1 MTNELKGKVNY
12 SVNKN
17 IAILE
22 VDNPP
27 VNPLSSGVRAG
38 LSEYIAKANNDESI
52 EGIILTGA
60 GRSFIA
66 GADISEFGQ
75 KPDGP
80 DLHTALKEIEFS
92 KKPVLA
98 AINGTALG
106 GGLETAL
113 VCNYRMGTD
122 KAIVGLPE
130 VNLGLLPGAGG
141 TQRLPRL
148 IGPSQALKMM
158 IAGTPMSAKKAL
170 QQGVIDAISENSLID
185 DAIAFLQEKIGL
197 DLNEHPKVRDK
208 NEKVLEARGDD
219 NVLSEAKALAAKTRR
234 GQFAPGQIIA
244 CVEAAI
250 NEDDF
255 DIGMKKESEY
265 FLECLINPQRE
276 AMIHIFFGERAAS
289 KISDIPKETPL
300 LPINSAGIVGS
311 GTMGGGIAMNFANA
325 GIPVLVLD
333 QDEKNLKRG
342 MGVIEKNY
350 QMMVDRGR
358 MTQEQKDAVLSL
370 ITPTLSYEDL
380 SDVDIA
386 VEAVYENLELKQ
398 EIFKSLDTVTKDHAI
413 LASNTSGLDIDAI
426 ASSTKRPGKVVGT
439 HFFSPANV
447 MRLLEVVRGKDSSD
461 ETMAT
466 VMSIGK
472 RMGKAAVVSLN
483 APGFIGNRM
492 LAGYT
497 YQANMLLLEGALPN
511 QVDSALESFGMSMGP
526 FRMMDLVGLDL
537 GWRARKLANIETPL
551 ANKISDALCEQDRF
565 GQKTSK
571 GFYNYSEGSRAPNPA
586 PENEDIYKAISSQN
600 NIERREISDQEI
612 IDRCI
617 LALVNEGA
625 RILEEGVAQRSGDMD
640 IVYINGYGFPIWRG
654 GPMFY
659 ANQLGLAEVISK
671 MSAFSK
677 LDENFWRPAPLLQ
690 KLADSSGAFGEA
702 PAPEERAELLSFNKA
717 IWVVYRLKKPI
728 NRYLQLFFVEL
739 S

>member
-1 MTNELKGKVNY
+1 MANELKGKVNY
-12 SVNKN
+12 SVSGN

-38 LSEYIAKANNDESI
+38 LFDNIAKANNDDSI

-75 KPDGP
+75 KSDGP
-80 DLHTALKEIEFS
+80 DFHTALREVEFS

-113 VCNYRMGTD
+113 VCNYRMGTQ

-158 IAGTPMSAKKAL
+158 ITGAPISAKKAL
-170 QQGVIDAISENSLID
+170 DQGIIDAISEKSLMD

-197 DLNEHPKVRDK
+197 NEHPKVRDK
-208 NEKVLEARGDD
+208 NEKLLEARGVE
-219 NVLSEAKALAAKTRR
+219 NVLAEAKALAAKTRR

-255 DIGMKKESEY
+255 DVGLKKESEY
-265 FLECLINPQRE
+265 FLECLMNPQRE
-276 AMIHIFFGERAAS
+276 AMIHIFFGERAAT
-289 KISDIPKETPL
+289 KISDIPKDTNL
-300 LPINSAGIVGS
+300 ISINKAGIIGS

-333 QDEKNLKRG
+333 QDKENLDRG
-342 MGVIEKNY
+342 IGVIEKNY

-358 MTQEQKDAVLSL
+358 MSADQKNTVMGL

-386 VEAVYENLELKQ
+386 IEAVYENLDLKK
-398 EIFKSLDTVTKDHAI
+398 EIFKTLDDVTKMEAI
-413 LASNTSGLDIDAI
+413 LASNTSGLDIDSI
-426 ASSTKRPGKVVGT
+426 ASSTKRPEKVVGT
-439 HFFSPANV
+439 HFFSPANI
-447 MRLLEVVRGKDSSD
+447 MRLLEVVRGKNSSD

-466 VMSIGK
+466 VMSLGK
-472 RMGKAAVVSLN
+472 KMGKAAVVSLN

-497 YQANMLLLEGALPN
+497 HQANMLLLEGALPSQIDN
-511 QVDSALESFGMSMGP
+511 ALESFGMSMGP
-526 FRMMDLVGLDL
+526 FRMLDLVGLDL

-551 ANKISDALCEQDRF
+551 ANKISDELCERERF
-565 GQKTSK
+565 GQKNSM

-586 PENEDIYKAISSQN
+586 PENEEIYLEISEKN
-600 NIERREISDQEI
+600 NIKRREISDEEI

-659 ANQLGLAEVISK
+659 ANQLGLGEVIKK
-671 MSAFSK
+671 MSAFSE
-677 LDENFWRPAPLLQ
+677 LDNDFWKPAPLLQ
-690 KLADSSGAFGEA
+690 KLADQSGAFGEA
-702 PAPEERAELLSFNKA
+702 PAIEDRASLMSF
-717 IWVVYRLKKPI
+717 KKT
-728 NRYLQLFFVEL
+728 NMGGV
-739 S
+739 

>member
-12 SVNKN
+12 SVNEN

-38 LSEYIAKANNDESI
+38 LSEYIAKANNDESV

-358 MTQEQKDAVLSL
+358 MTQEQKDVVLGL

-426 ASSTKRPGKVVGT
+426 ASSTRRPEMVVGT

-511 QVDSALESFGMSMGP
+511 QIDSALESFGMSMGP

-586 PENEDIYKAISSQN
+586 PENEDIYKEISSQN

-677 LDENFWRPAPLLQ
+677 LDENFWKPAPLLQ

-717 IWVVYRLKKPI
+717 NMGGV
-728 NRYLQLFFVEL
+728 
-739 S
+739 

>member
-12 SVNKN
+12 TVNGN

-38 LSEYIAKANNDESI
+38 LAEYIAKANEDDAI

-75 KPDGP
+75 KSDGP
-80 DLHTALKEIEFS
+80 DLHTALKDIEFS

-113 VCNYRMGTD
+113 VCNYRMGTE

-158 IAGTPMSAKKAL
+158 LAGTPMSAKKAL

-185 DAIAFLQEKIGL
+185 DAIAFLQEKIGSE
-197 DLNEHPKVRDK
+197 EHPKVRDK

-219 NVLSEAKALAAKTRR
+219 NVLAEAKALAAKTRR
-234 GQFAPGQIIA
+234 GQFAPGQIIS

-255 DIGMKKESEY
+255 DVGMKKESEY
-265 FLECLINPQRE
+265 FLECLMNPQRE

-289 KISDIPKETPL
+289 KISDIPKDTPL
-300 LPINSAGIVGS
+300 LPISSAGIVGS

-333 QDEKNLKRG
+333 QDEKNLERG
-342 MGVIEKNY
+342 MGVIERNY
-350 QMMVDRGR
+350 QMMVDKGR
-358 MTQEQKDAVLSL
+358 MTPEQKDMVLGL

-380 SDVDIA
+380 ANVDIA

-398 EIFKSLDTVTKDHAI
+398 EIFKSLDAVTKDHTI

-426 ASSTKRPGKVVGT
+426 AACTNRPGKVVGT

-447 MRLLEVVRGKDSSD
+447 MRLLEVVRGKDSSN

-472 RMGKAAVVSLN
+472 KMGKAAVVSLN

-537 GWRARKLANIETPL
+537 GWRARKLADMETPL

-571 GFYNYSEGSRAPNPA
+571 GFYNYSEGSRAPNAA
-586 PENEDIYKAISSQN
+586 PENEPIYKEISEQN
-600 NIERREISDQEI
+600 NIKRREISDQEI

-659 ANQLGLAEVISK
+659 ANQLGLSEVINK
-671 MSAFSK
+671 MNDFSE
-677 LDENFWRPAPLLQ
+677 LDAHFWKPAPLLR
-690 KLADSSGAFGEA
+690 KLADESSTFGEA
-702 PAPEERAELLSFNKA
+702 PAPEDRSELLSFKNA
-717 IWVVYRLKKPI
+717 NMGGV
-728 NRYLQLFFVEL
+728 
-739 S
+739 

>member
-1 MTNELKGKVNY
+1 MTQPLKGKVNY
-12 SVNKN
+12 TIQGN

-38 LSEYIAKANNDESI
+38 LSEYIKKANEDDSVQ
-52 EGIILTGA
+52 GIILTGA

-80 DLHTALKEIEFS
+80 DLHTTLRDIEFS
-92 KKPVLA
+92 TKPVVA

-113 VCNYRMGTD
+113 VCNYRIGTNN
-122 KAIVGLPE
+122 AIVGLPE

-148 IGPSQALKMM
+148 IGPSAALKMM
-158 IAGTPMSAKKAL
+158 LAGNPMSAKKAL
-170 QQGVIDAISENSLID
+170 HQGVIDAISENSLIE
-185 DAIAFLQEKIGL
+185 DAIVFLQDKIGL
-197 DLNEHPKVRDK
+197 DSHPKVRDK
-208 NEKVLEARGDD
+208 NEKIIKARGDI
-219 NVLSEAKALAAKTRR
+219 NVLTEARALAAKTRK

-250 NEDDF
+250 NEDNF
-255 DIGMKKESEY
+255 DDGMKKEADY
-265 FLECLINPQRE
+265 FLECLLHPQRE

-289 KISDIPKETPL
+289 KISDVPKDTPL
-300 LPINSAGIVGS
+300 LPINSAGVVGS

-325 GIPVLVLD
+325 GVPVFVLD

-342 MGVIEKNY
+342 MSVIERNY

-358 MTQEQKDAVLSL
+358 MLPEQKDAVMNL
-370 ITPTLSYEDL
+370 ITPTLRYEDL
-380 SDVDIA
+380 SEVDIA
-386 VEAVYENLELKQ
+386 VEAVYENLALKQ
-398 EIFKSLDTVTKDHAI
+398 EIFKSLDMHINDNAI

-426 ASSTKRPGKVVGT
+426 ASVTNRPEKVVGT
-439 HFFSPANV
+439 HFFSPANI
-447 MRLLEVVRGKDSSD
+447 MRLLEVVKGEVSSN

-492 LAGYT
+492 LSGYT

-511 QVDSALESFGMSMGP
+511 QIDNALESFGMSMGP

-537 GWRARKLANIETPL
+537 GWRARKLAELDTPL
-551 ANKISDALCEQDRF
+551 ANKISDALCELERF
-565 GQKTSK
+565 GQKNGK

-586 PENEDIYKAISSQN
+586 PENQDIYESISNQN
-600 NIERREISDQEI
+600 NIVRREISDQEI

-625 RILEEGVAQRSGDMD
+625 QILAEGVAQRSGDMD

-659 ANQLGLAEVISK
+659 ANKLGLDKVIK
-671 MSAFSK
+671 KLNEFSAM
-677 LDENFWRPAPLLQ
+677 DHNFWKPAPLLE
-690 KLADSSGAFGEA
+690 KLAAEGQFFGEA
-702 PAPEERAELLSFNKA
+702 PEIEKRD
-717 IWVVYRLKKPI
+717 KKLTFKQSK
-728 NRYLQLFFVEL
+728 NMGGV
-739 S
+739 

>member
-1 MTNELKGKVNY
+1 MTKELKGRVNY
-12 SVNKN
+12 SVTGN

-38 LSEYIAKANNDESI
+38 LAECIEKANSDNTI
-52 EGIILTGA
+52 KGIILTGA

-75 KPDGP
+75 SSDGP
-80 DLHTALKEIEFS
+80 DLHSALKDIEYS

-113 VCNYRMGTD
+113 VCNYRMGTN
-122 KAIVGLPE
+122 KAVVGLPE

-148 IGPSQALKMM
+148 VGPSQALKMM
-158 IAGTPMSAKKAL
+158 LSGAPLSAKKAL
-170 QQGVIDAISENSLID
+170 DQGILDAISENSLIE
-185 DAIAFLQEKIGL
+185 DAVAFLQEKI
-197 DLNEHPKVRDK
+197 DLKEHPKVRDK
-208 NEKVLEARGDD
+208 NEKVLEARGSE
-219 NVLSEAKALAAKTRR
+219 NVLAEAKALAAKIRR

-255 DIGMKKESEY
+255 DVGLKKESEY
-265 FLECLINPQRE
+265 FLECLMNPQRE
-276 AMIHIFFGERAAS
+276 AMIHIFFGERAAT
-289 KISDIPKETPL
+289 KISDIPKDTPL
-300 LPINSAGIVGS
+300 MEINAAGIVGS
-311 GTMGGGIAMNFANA
+311 GTMGGGIAMNLANA

-342 MGVIEKNY
+342 MEVIEKNY

-358 MTQEQKDAVLSL
+358 MTQDQKEIVMGL
-370 ITPTLSYEDL
+370 ITPTLSYDDL
-380 SDVDIA
+380 ADVDIV

-398 EIFKSLDTVTKDHAI
+398 EIFKTLDEVTNDNAI
-413 LASNTSGLDIDAI
+413 LASNTSGLDIDAL
-426 ASSTKRPGKVVGT
+426 ASVTNRPGKVVGT

-447 MRLLEVVRGKDSSD
+447 MRLLEVVRGKDSSN

-466 VMSIGK
+466 VMSLGK
-472 RMGKAAVVSLN
+472 KIGKAAVVSLN

-511 QVDSALESFGMSMGP
+511 QIDNALESFGMSMGP

-537 GWRARKLANIETPL
+537 GWRARKLANLETPL
-551 ANKISDALCEQDRF
+551 VNKISAELCERDRF
-565 GQKTSK
+565 GQKNSK

-586 PENEDIYKAISSQN
+586 PENEEIYKEVSEQN
-600 NIERREISDQEI
+600 NIQRREISDQEI

-617 LALVNEGA
+617 LGLVNEGA

-659 ANQLGLAEVISK
+659 ANQLGLKEVIKK
-671 MSAFSK
+671 MDVFSE
-677 LDENFWRPAPLLQ
+677 LDNKFWKPAPLLQ
-690 KLADSSGAFGEA
+690 KLADQSASFGEA
-702 PAPEERAELLSFNKA
+702 PPAKERAELLSFEQANMGG
-717 IWVVYRLKKPI
+717 V
-728 NRYLQLFFVEL
+728 
-739 S
+739 

>member
-350 QMMVDRGR
+350 QIMVDRGR

-690 KLADSSGAFGEA
+690 KLADSSGVFGEA
-702 PAPEERAELLSFNKA
+702 PATDERAELLSFNKA
-717 IWVVYRLKKPI
+717 NMGGV
-728 NRYLQLFFVEL
+728 
-739 S
+739 

>member
-342 MGVIEKNY
+342 MAVIEKNY
-350 QMMVDRGR
+350 QMMVGRGR

-717 IWVVYRLKKPI
+717 NMGGV
-728 NRYLQLFFVEL
+728 
-739 S
+739 

>member
-1 MTNELKGKVNY
+1 
-12 SVNKN
+12 
-17 IAILE
+17 
-22 VDNPP
+22 
-27 VNPLSSGVRAG
+27 
-38 LSEYIAKANNDESI
+38 
-52 EGIILTGA
+52 
-60 GRSFIA
+60 
-66 GADISEFGQ
+66 
-75 KPDGP
+75 
-80 DLHTALKEIEFS
+80 
-92 KKPVLA
+92 
-98 AINGTALG
+98 
-106 GGLETAL
+106 
-113 VCNYRMGTD
+113 
-122 KAIVGLPE
+122 
-130 VNLGLLPGAGG
+130 
-141 TQRLPRL
+141 
-148 IGPSQALKMM
+148 MM
-158 IAGTPMSAKKAL
+158 LAGTPMSAKKAL

-185 DAIAFLQEKIGL
+185 DAIVFLQEKIGSE
-197 DLNEHPKVRDK
+197 EHPKVRDK

-219 NVLSEAKALAAKTRR
+219 NVLAEAKALAAKTRR
-234 GQFAPGQIIA
+234 GQFAPGQIIS

-255 DIGMKKESEY
+255 DVGMKKESEY
-265 FLECLINPQRE
+265 FLECLMNPQRE

-289 KISDIPKETPL
+289 KISDIPKDTPL
-300 LPINSAGIVGS
+300 LPISSAGIVGS

-333 QDEKNLKRG
+333 QDEKNLERG
-342 MGVIEKNY
+342 MGVIERNY

-358 MTQEQKDAVLSL
+358 MTPEQKDMVLGL

-380 SDVDIA
+380 ANVDIA

-398 EIFKSLDTVTKDHAI
+398 EIFKSLDAVTKDHAI

-426 ASSTKRPGKVVGT
+426 ASSTNRPGKVVGT

-447 MRLLEVVRGKDSSD
+447 MRLLEVVRGKESSN

-472 RMGKAAVVSLN
+472 KMGKAAVVSLN

-537 GWRARKLANIETPL
+537 GWRARKLADMETPL

-571 GFYNYSEGSRAPNPA
+571 GFYNYSEGSRAPNAA
-586 PENEDIYKAISSQN
+586 PENEPIYKEISEQN
-600 NIERREISDQEI
+600 NIKRREISDQEI

-659 ANQLGLAEVISK
+659 ANQLGLSEVINK
-671 MSAFSK
+671 MNDFSE
-677 LDENFWRPAPLLQ
+677 LDAHFWKPAPLLR
-690 KLADSSGAFGEA
+690 KLADESGTFGEA
-702 PAPEERAELLSFNKA
+702 PAPEDRSELLSFKNA
-717 IWVVYRLKKPI
+717 NMGGV
-728 NRYLQLFFVEL
+728 
-739 S
+739 

>member
-12 SVNKN
+12 SVNGN

-38 LSEYIAKANNDESI
+38 LSEYIAKANNDASI

-113 VCNYRMGTD
+113 VCNYRMGTN

-170 QQGVIDAISENSLID
+170 QQGVIDAISENSLMD
-185 DAIAFLQEKIGL
+185 DAVAFLQEKIEL
-197 DLNEHPKVRDK
+197 NLNEHPKVRDK

-255 DIGMKKESEY
+255 DVGMKKESEY

-333 QDEKNLKRG
+333 QDEKNLERG

-358 MTQEQKDAVLSL
+358 MTEEQKDMVLGL

-426 ASSTKRPGKVVGT
+426 ASATKRPGKVVGT
-439 HFFSPANV
+439 HFFSPANI

-586 PENEDIYKAISSQN
+586 PENEAIYKEMSSQN

-659 ANQLGLAEVISK
+659 ANQLGLSEVISK
-671 MSAFSK
+671 MGAFSK
-677 LDENFWRPAPLLQ
+677 LDENFWKPAPLLQ
-690 KLADSSGAFGEA
+690 KLADNSGAFGEA
-702 PAPEERAELLSFNKA
+702 PAPEERSALLSFNKA
-717 IWVVYRLKKPI
+717 NMGGV
-728 NRYLQLFFVEL
+728 
-739 S
+739 

>member
-12 SVNKN
+12 STNGN

-38 LSEYIAKANNDESI
+38 LSQYITKANEDDSI

-75 KPDGP
+75 TPDGP
-80 DLHTALKEIEFS
+80 DLHTALKEIEYS

-113 VCNYRMGTD
+113 VCNYRMGTN

-158 IAGTPMSAKKAL
+158 IAGTPLSAKKAL
-170 QQGVIDAISENSLID
+170 QQGVIDAISENSLMD
-185 DAIAFLQEKIGL
+185 DAIKFLQEKIGS
-197 DLNEHPKVRDK
+197 EVHPKVRDK

-219 NVLSEAKALAAKTRR
+219 NVLAEAKALAAKTRR

-265 FLECLINPQRE
+265 FLECLMNPQRE

-289 KISDIPKETPL
+289 KISDIPKDTPL
-300 LPINSAGIVGS
+300 LPIGSAGIVGS

-325 GIPVLVLD
+325 GIPVLILD
-333 QDEKNLKRG
+333 QDEKNLERG

-358 MTQEQKDAVLSL
+358 MSQEQKDVVLGL

-380 SDVDIA
+380 SNVDIA
-386 VEAVYENLELKQ
+386 VEAVYENLDLKQ
-398 EIFKSLDTVTKDHAI
+398 EIFKTLDTVTNDHAI

-426 ASSTKRPGKVVGT
+426 AAATNRPGKVVGT

-472 RMGKAAVVSLN
+472 KMGKAAVVSLN

-497 YQANMLLLEGALPN
+497 HQANMLLLEGALPN
-511 QVDSALESFGMSMGP
+511 QIDSALESFGMSMGP
-526 FRMMDLVGLDL
+526 FRMLDLVGLDL
-537 GWRARKLANIETPL
+537 GWRARKLAGVETPL

-586 PENEDIYKAISSQN
+586 PENEAIYKEISDQN

-659 ANQLGLAEVISK
+659 ANQLGLSEVINK
-671 MSAFSK
+671 MGNFSE
-677 LDENFWRPAPLLQ
+677 LDKNFWEPAPLLK
-690 KLADSSGAFGEA
+690 KLADESAAFGEA
-702 PAPEERAELLSFNKA
+702 PAPEDRSELLSFKMANMGG
-717 IWVVYRLKKPI
+717 V
-728 NRYLQLFFVEL
+728 
-739 S
+739 

>member
-1 MTNELKGKVNY
+1 MTQPLKGKVNY
-12 SVNKN
+12 TIQGN

-38 LSEYIAKANNDESI
+38 LSEYIQKANEDDAVQ
-52 EGIILTGA
+52 GIILTGA

-80 DLHTALKEIEFS
+80 DLHTTLRDIEFS
-92 KKPVLA
+92 TKPVVA

-113 VCNYRMGTD
+113 VCNYRIGTNN
-122 KAIVGLPE
+122 AIVGLPE

-148 IGPSQALKMM
+148 IGPSAALKMM
-158 IAGTPMSAKKAL
+158 LAGTPMSAKKAL
-170 QQGVIDAISENSLID
+170 HQGVIDAISENSLLE
-185 DAIAFLQEKIGL
+185 DAIVFLQDKIGL
-197 DLNEHPKVRDK
+197 DSHPKVRDK
-208 NEKVLEARGDD
+208 NEKIIEARGDI
-219 NVLSEAKALAAKTRR
+219 NVLTEARALAAKTRK

-250 NEDDF
+250 NEDNF
-255 DIGMKKESEY
+255 DDGMKKEADY
-265 FLECLINPQRE
+265 FLECLLHPQRE

-289 KISDIPKETPL
+289 KISDVPKDTPL
-300 LPINSAGIVGS
+300 LPINSAGVVGS

-325 GIPVLVLD
+325 GVPVFVLD
-333 QDEKNLKRG
+333 QDEKNLTQG
-342 MGVIEKNY
+342 MSVIERNY

-358 MTQEQKDAVLSL
+358 MLPEQKDAVMNL
-370 ITPTLSYEDL
+370 ITPTLRYEDL
-380 SDVDIA
+380 SEVDIA
-386 VEAVYENLELKQ
+386 VEAVYENLALKQ
-398 EIFKSLDTVTKDHAI
+398 EIFKSLDMHINDNAI

-426 ASSTKRPGKVVGT
+426 ASVTNRPEKVVGT
-439 HFFSPANV
+439 HFFSPANI
-447 MRLLEVVRGKDSSD
+447 MRLLEVVKGEVSSN

-492 LAGYT
+492 LFGYT

-511 QVDSALESFGMSMGP
+511 QVDNALESFGMSMGP

-537 GWRARKLANIETPL
+537 GWRARKLAELDTPL
-551 ANKISDALCEQDRF
+551 ANKISDALCELERF
-565 GQKTSK
+565 GQKNGK

-586 PENEDIYKAISSQN
+586 PENQDIYESISNQN
-600 NIERREISDQEI
+600 NIVRREISDQEI

-625 RILEEGVAQRSGDMD
+625 QILAEGVAQRSGDMD

-659 ANQLGLAEVISK
+659 ANKLGLDKVIK
-671 MSAFSK
+671 KLNEFSAM
-677 LDENFWRPAPLLQ
+677 DHNFWKPAPLLE
-690 KLADSSGAFGEA
+690 KLAAEGQFFAEA
-702 PAPEERAELLSFNKA
+702 PEIEKRDKKLSFKQSKNMGG
-717 IWVVYRLKKPI
+717 V
-728 NRYLQLFFVEL
+728 
-739 S
+739 

>member
-12 SVNKN
+12 SVNEN

-113 VCNYRMGTD
+113 VCNYRMGTN

-158 IAGTPMSAKKAL
+158 IAGTPISAKKAL

-358 MTQEQKDAVLSL
+358 MTQEQKDVVLGL

-426 ASSTKRPGKVVGT
+426 ASSTKRPEKVVGT

-511 QVDSALESFGMSMGP
+511 QIDSALESFGMSMGP

-586 PENEDIYKAISSQN
+586 PENEDIYKEISSQN

-677 LDENFWRPAPLLQ
+677 LDENFWKPAPLLQ

-717 IWVVYRLKKPI
+717 NMGGV
-728 NRYLQLFFVEL
+728 
-739 S
+739 

>member
-1 MTNELKGKVNY
+1 MTNEVKGKVNY
-12 SVNKN
+12 SVNGN

-38 LSEYIAKANNDESI
+38 LSEYIAKANNDASI

-113 VCNYRMGTD
+113 VCNYRMGTN

-170 QQGVIDAISENSLID
+170 QQGVIDAISENSLMD
-185 DAIAFLQEKIGL
+185 DAVAFLQEKIEL
-197 DLNEHPKVRDK
+197 NLNEHPKVRDK

-255 DIGMKKESEY
+255 DVGMKKESEY

-333 QDEKNLKRG
+333 QDEKNLERG

-358 MTQEQKDAVLSL
+358 MTEEQKDMVLGL

-380 SDVDIA
+380 SDIDIA

-426 ASSTKRPGKVVGT
+426 ASATNRPGKVVGT
-439 HFFSPANV
+439 HFFSPANI

-586 PENEDIYKAISSQN
+586 PENEAIYKEMSSQN

-659 ANQLGLAEVISK
+659 ANQLGLSEVISK
-671 MSAFSK
+671 MGAFSK
-677 LDENFWRPAPLLQ
+677 LDENFWKPAPLLQ
-690 KLADSSGAFGEA
+690 KLADNSGAFGEA
-702 PAPEERAELLSFNKA
+702 PAPEERSALLSFNKA
-717 IWVVYRLKKPI
+717 NMGGV
-728 NRYLQLFFVEL
+728 
-739 S
+739 

>member
-1 MTNELKGKVNY
+1 MTQPLKGKVNY
-12 SVNKN
+12 TIQGN

-38 LSEYIAKANNDESI
+38 LSEYIKKANEDDSVQ
-52 EGIILTGA
+52 GIILTGA

-80 DLHTALKEIEFS
+80 DLHTTLRDIEFS
-92 KKPVLA
+92 TKPVVA

-113 VCNYRMGTD
+113 VCNYRIGTNN
-122 KAIVGLPE
+122 AIVGLPE

-148 IGPSQALKMM
+148 IGPSAALKMM
-158 IAGTPMSAKKAL
+158 LAGTPMSAKKAL
-170 QQGVIDAISENSLID
+170 HQGVIDAISENSLIE
-185 DAIAFLQEKIGL
+185 DAIVFLQDKIGL
-197 DLNEHPKVRDK
+197 NSHPKVRDK
-208 NEKVLEARGDD
+208 NEKIIKARGDI
-219 NVLSEAKALAAKTRR
+219 NVLTEARALAAKTRK

-250 NEDDF
+250 NEDNF
-255 DIGMKKESEY
+255 DDGMKKEADY
-265 FLECLINPQRE
+265 FLECLLHPQRE

-289 KISDIPKETPL
+289 KLSDVPKDTPL
-300 LPINSAGIVGS
+300 LPINSAGVVGS

-325 GIPVLVLD
+325 GVPVFVLD
-333 QDEKNLKRG
+333 QDEKNLTRG
-342 MGVIEKNY
+342 MSVIERNY

-358 MTQEQKDAVLSL
+358 MLPEQKDAVMNL
-370 ITPTLSYEDL
+370 ITPTLRYEDL
-380 SDVDIA
+380 SEVDIA
-386 VEAVYENLELKQ
+386 VEAVYENLALKQ
-398 EIFKSLDTVTKDHAI
+398 EIFKSLDMHINDNAI

-426 ASSTKRPGKVVGT
+426 ASVTNRPEKVVGT
-439 HFFSPANV
+439 HFFSPANI
-447 MRLLEVVRGKDSSD
+447 MRLLEVVKGEVSSN

-492 LAGYT
+492 LSGYT

-511 QVDSALESFGMSMGP
+511 QIDNALESFGMSMGP

-537 GWRARKLANIETPL
+537 GWRARKLAELDTPL
-551 ANKISDALCEQDRF
+551 ANKISDALCELERF
-565 GQKTSK
+565 GQKNGK

-586 PENEDIYKAISSQN
+586 PENQDIYESISNQN
-600 NIERREISDQEI
+600 NIVRREISDQEI

-625 RILEEGVAQRSGDMD
+625 QILAEGVAQRSGDMD

-659 ANQLGLAEVISK
+659 ANKLGLDKVIK
-671 MSAFSK
+671 KLNEFSAM
-677 LDENFWRPAPLLQ
+677 DHNFWKPAPLLE
-690 KLADSSGAFGEA
+690 KLAAEGQFFAEA
-702 PAPEERAELLSFNKA
+702 PEIEKRD
-717 IWVVYRLKKPI
+717 KKLTFKQSK
-728 NRYLQLFFVEL
+728 NMGGV
-739 S
+739 

>member
-12 SVNKN
+12 SVSGN

-38 LSEYIAKANNDESI
+38 LAECIEKANSDGTI
-52 EGIILTGA
+52 KGIILTGA

-75 KPDGP
+75 SFDGP
-80 DLHTALKEIEFS
+80 DLHSALRDIEFS

-113 VCNYRMGTD
+113 VCNYRMGTN
-122 KAIVGLPE
+122 KAVVGLPE

-148 IGPSQALKMM
+148 VGPSQALKMM
-158 IAGTPMSAKKAL
+158 LTGSPLSAKKAL
-170 QQGVIDAISENSLID
+170 DQGILDAISENSLIED
-185 DAIAFLQEKIGL
+185 SIAFLKDKI
-197 DLNEHPKVRDK
+197 DLSEHPKVRDK
-208 NEKVLEARGDD
+208 NEKVIEARGSEKI
-219 NVLSEAKALAAKTRR
+219 LAEAKALAAKIRR

-255 DIGMKKESEY
+255 DIGLKKESDY
-265 FLECLINPQRE
+265 FLECLMNPQRE

-289 KISDIPKETPL
+289 KISDIPKDTSL
-300 LPINSAGIVGS
+300 MQIDSAGIVGS
-311 GTMGGGIAMNFANA
+311 GTMGGGIAMNLANS

-333 QDEKNLKRG
+333 QDENNLKRG

-358 MTQEQKDAVLSL
+358 MTQEQKDVVMGL
-370 ITPTLSYEDL
+370 ISPTLSYDDL
-380 SDVDIA
+380 ADVDI
-386 VEAVYENLELKQ
+386 VIEAVYENLELKQ
-398 EIFKSLDTVTKDHAI
+398 EIFKTLDEITKDNAI
-413 LASNTSGLDIDAI
+413 LASNTSGLNIDAL
-426 ASSTKRPGKVVGT
+426 ASATKRPSKVVGT

-466 VMSIGK
+466 VMSLGK
-472 RMGKAAVVSLN
+472 KMGKAAVVSLN

-511 QVDSALESFGMSMGP
+511 QIDNALETFGMSMGP

-537 GWRARKLANIETPL
+537 GWRARKLANLETPL
-551 ANKISDALCEQDRF
+551 VNKISAELCERDRF
-565 GQKTSK
+565 GQKNSK

-586 PENEDIYKAISSQN
+586 PENEEIYKEVSEKN
-600 NIERREISDQEI
+600 NIQRREISDQEI

-617 LALVNEGA
+617 LGLVNEGA
-625 RILEEGVAQRSGDMD
+625 KILEEGVAQRSGDMD

-659 ANQLGLAEVISK
+659 ANQLGLKEVIKK
-671 MSAFSK
+671 MDVFSK
-677 LDENFWRPAPLLQ
+677 LDKEFWKPAPLLQ
-690 KLADSSGAFGEA
+690 QLADQSASFGEA
-702 PAPEERAELLSFNKA
+702 PPVDDRAELLSFEQANMGG
-717 IWVVYRLKKPI
+717 V
-728 NRYLQLFFVEL
+728 
-739 S
+739 

>member
-12 SVNKN
+12 SVNEN

-113 VCNYRMGTD
+113 VCNYRMGTN

-170 QQGVIDAISENSLID
+170 QQGVIDAISENSLMD

-333 QDEKNLKRG
+333 QDEKNLERG

-358 MTQEQKDAVLSL
+358 MTQEQKDMVLGL

-426 ASSTKRPGKVVGT
+426 ASSTKRPEKVVGT
-439 HFFSPANV
+439 HFFSPANI

-586 PENEDIYKAISSQN
+586 PENEDIYKEISSQN
-600 NIERREISDQEI
+600 NIERRDISDQEI

-677 LDENFWRPAPLLQ
+677 LDENFWKPAPLLQ

-717 IWVVYRLKKPI
+717 NMGGV
-728 NRYLQLFFVEL
+728 
-739 S
+739 

>member
-12 SVNKN
+12 SVNGN

-113 VCNYRMGTD
+113 VCNYRMGTN

-185 DAIAFLQEKIGL
+185 DAIAFLHEKIGL
-197 DLNEHPKVRDK
+197 NLSEHPKVRDK

-255 DIGMKKESEY
+255 DVGMKKESEY
-265 FLECLINPQRE
+265 FLECLVNPQRE

-333 QDEKNLKRG
+333 QDEKNLERG

-358 MTQEQKDAVLSL
+358 MTQEQKDMVLGL

-398 EIFKSLDTVTKDHAI
+398 EIFKSLDAVTKDHAI

-586 PENEDIYKAISSQN
+586 PENEAIYKEISSHN

-659 ANQLGLAEVISK
+659 ANQLGLSEVINK

-677 LDENFWRPAPLLQ
+677 LDENFWKPAPLLQ
-690 KLADSSGAFGEA
+690 KLADNSGAFGEA
-702 PAPEERAELLSFNKA
+702 PAPEERAQLLSFNKA
-717 IWVVYRLKKPI
+717 NMGGV
-728 NRYLQLFFVEL
+728 
-739 S
+739 

>member
-1 MTNELKGKVNY
+1 MTNKLKGKVNY
-12 SVNKN
+12 SVNDN

-38 LSEYIAKANNDESI
+38 LAKYIAEANNDDSI
-52 EGIILTGA
+52 EGIVLTGA

-75 KPDGP
+75 KSDGP
-80 DLHTALKEIEFS
+80 DLHETLKEIEFS

-113 VCNYRMGTD
+113 VCNYRMGTN

-148 IGPSQALKMM
+148 IGPAQALKMM
-158 IAGTPMSAKKAL
+158 LAGTPMSAKKAL
-170 QQGVIDAISENSLID
+170 DEGVIDAISENSLMD
-185 DAIAFLQEKIGL
+185 DAIAFLKEKIGA
-197 DLNEHPKVRDK
+197 EMHPKVRDK
-208 NEKVLEARGDD
+208 NEKVIEARGDE
-219 NVLSEAKALAAKTRR
+219 NILAEAKALAAKTRR

-255 DIGMKKESEY
+255 DVGMKKESEY

-300 LPINSAGIVGS
+300 LSIGSAGIIGS

-358 MTQEQKDAVLSL
+358 ITKEQKDMVMGL
-370 ITPTLSYEDL
+370 ITPTLSYDDL

-386 VEAVYENLELKQ
+386 VEAVYENLDLKQ

-426 ASSTKRPGKVVGT
+426 AASTNRPEKVVGT

-466 VMSIGK
+466 VMALGK
-472 RMGKAAVVSLN
+472 KMGKAAVVSLN

-537 GWRARKLANIETPL
+537 GWRARKLAKMETPL
-551 ANKISDALCEQDRF
+551 ANKISDALCEQERF

-586 PENEDIYKAISSQN
+586 PENEAIYMEISDQN

-659 ANQLGLAEVISK
+659 ANQQGLSNVISK
-671 MSAFSK
+671 MVDFSE
-677 LDENFWRPAPLLQ
+677 LDNNFWEPAPLLK
-690 KLADSSGAFGEA
+690 KLAEESGSFGEA
-702 PAPEERAELLSFNKA
+702 PAPENRAELLSFKNA
-717 IWVVYRLKKPI
+717 NMGGV
-728 NRYLQLFFVEL
+728 
-739 S
+739 